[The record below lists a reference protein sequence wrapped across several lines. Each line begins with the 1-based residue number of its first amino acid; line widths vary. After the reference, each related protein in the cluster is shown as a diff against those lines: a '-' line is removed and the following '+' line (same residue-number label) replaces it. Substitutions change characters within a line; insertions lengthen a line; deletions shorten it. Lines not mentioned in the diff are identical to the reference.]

1 MQVLIKEGCR
11 IYEKKLIGNHSEIL
25 LFDKKVV
32 FIYANQSWRMKLPY
46 DFIYGKKEEIK
57 AGAVIEIKV
66 RQTGKI
72 CRFSFFE
79 DIPEQYQKYTCRK
92 IMHLSSDPG
101 ADIFCKDDIVIDTEN
116 HTIDTPCEDVGL
128 NGECCQHAC
137 YRHGDLLLALNM
149 KIIFGPDFL
158 MIRSTGNRIKLDL
171 FHPEKAVHPI
181 PLVQWHTEDIITEAE
196 LPDHIVLKRPER
208 IAAKPMQNTG
218 LMILPSMMM
227 LSSTL
232 LLGIYSSYRAYQNG
246 RDVLDML
253 PAVLMPGM
261 MLLST
266 CITYPLINHLQKKR
280 YQKVIKKRNINY
292 QQYLDHTYELFRVR
306 QRIYYFSLYQKYSG
320 LNRILYQLE
329 DHILPSSHDFLLAG
343 WITCQKN
350 IEIESSENEEDAVIN
365 DMMQKFSAKINQP
378 VPEPVLIS
386 PKSNLLIQGDKKEA
400 VFLSLLIQSA
410 LCRKDTVLITDL
422 QFMNEHSWLRR
433 LPGLCSE
440 NSRHIYTDDPN
451 EDSLLDHIVFVTK
464 NEWKG
469 RTSVS
474 MADVEREEEMILFAS
489 DRSYLCRCR
498 SHAQIPIRLNTA
510 SYHFPETALPCRLFN
525 SKETISFLEMY
536 HAENSKDLEI
546 RQRWKRNDDC
556 RTLQT
561 YLGIDEAGQI
571 LSLDL
576 SETKNG
582 PHGLIAGTT
591 GSGKSEMI
599 LTLLLSLMVNY
610 SPDQLQIAF
619 IDFKGGGASH
629 IFEVLGEPL
638 PHLCGSLSNLDDNC
652 EERVMYAL
660 KNECLKRQRMLHDA
674 GTKYHLSIMNLTDY
688 RLLQKKESILERI
701 ADLVI
706 VVDEF
711 AELKSQ
717 NYEMLKQLIS
727 IARIGRSIGIHLIL
741 STQKPA
747 GVVNDQIWANS
758 RFKICLKV
766 SEKQDSMEVLH
777 CPDAVDLKQ
786 PGDFIME
793 CDGSIVKGICGYS
806 GTRRSLQ
813 KIKLQVIG
821 INGSVE
827 DDYASYGEFD
837 EPEILSVCREITHAW
852 QGHRRVKRL
861 WYDSLQK
868 VSNDELLLHHAIG
881 LIDDYYH
888 QLQPYLIFHCQAGIH
903 WGFLIDDLRVKTGLI
918 RYLCTYIQ
926 KECRNTQLLIVDDRD
941 YEGIEKDQKHL
952 TSDELY
958 LMDCVLKDPHQN
970 KIVLISDPERCY
982 NNPKFNIHELMKHA
996 QEYHLQLIFILSQ
1009 CSSMPYRD
1017 QNMIYQRIALKN
1029 HSIDEISSFL
1039 GTRVERSIQDDH
1051 SGYLINEHLLQIRI
1065 GIIENDE

>member
-1 MQVLIKEGCR
+1 MQVLIKEDFR
-11 IYEKKLIGNHSEIL
+11 LYERKLIGNHSEIL

-46 DFIYGKKEEIK
+46 DFIYCKKEEII

-72 CRFSFFE
+72 CRMSFLE
-79 DIPEQYQKYTCRK
+79 DVPEQYRKYACKK
-92 IMHLSSDPG
+92 ILHLSRNPD
-101 ADIFCKDDIVIDTEN
+101 ADIFCKDNILIDTEN
-116 HTIDTPCEDVGL
+116 HTIDTTSEDVGL

-137 YRHGDLLLALNM
+137 YHHGDLLLALNM
-149 KIIFGPDFL
+149 KIIFGPDFI
-158 MIRSTGNRIKLDL
+158 MIRSPENRIELDL
-171 FHPEKAVHPI
+171 FHPEKTVHPI
-181 PLVQWHTEDIITEAE
+181 PLIQWHTEEIFIEPE
-196 LPDHIVLKRPER
+196 QPDHIVIKRPER
-208 IAAKPMQNTG
+208 IAPSPMQNTG
-218 LMILPSMMM
+218 LTILPSMMM

-232 LLGIYSSYRAYQNG
+232 LVGIYSSYRSYQNG
-246 RDVLDML
+246 RDFLDVL

-266 CITYPLINHLQKKR
+266 CITYPVINHFQKKR
-280 YQKVIKKRNINY
+280 NQKEIQRRNIDY
-292 QQYLDHTYELFRVR
+292 QLYLDQTYELFRTR
-306 QRIYYFSLYQKYSG
+306 QRNYYFCLYQKYPA

-329 DHILPSSHDFLLAG
+329 DHIFPSFHDFLLLG
-343 WITCQKN
+343 WITCLKSIK
-350 IEIESSENEEDAVIN
+350 IEMAENEEDAVIS
-365 DMMQKFSAKINQP
+365 DMMQNFSAKINQP

-386 PKSNLLIQGDKKEA
+386 QKNHLLIQGDKKEA

-410 LCRKDTVLITDL
+410 LYRKDTVLITDL

-433 LPGLCSE
+433 LPGMYSE

-451 EDSLLDHIVFVTK
+451 EVSLLDRMVFVTK

-469 RTSVS
+469 RISVS
-474 MADVEREEEMILFAS
+474 MADEEGEEEMILFAS
-489 DRSYLCRCR
+489 DRPYLWRCR
-498 SHAQIPIRLNTA
+498 SHAQMSIRLNTP
-510 SYHFPETALPCRLFN
+510 SYHFPETALPYRLFN
-525 SKETISFLEMY
+525 TKETISFLEMY

-556 RTLQT
+556 RTLQA
-561 YLGIDEAGQI
+561 YLGRDEAGQI
-571 LSLDL
+571 LFLDL
-576 SETKNG
+576 SEIKNG

-629 IFEVLGEPL
+629 IFEVLGESL
-638 PHLCGSLSNLDDNC
+638 PHICGSLSNLDDNC

-660 KNECLKRQRMLHDA
+660 KNECLKRQRILHDA

-688 RLLQKKESILERI
+688 RLLQKKESTLERI

-777 CPDAVDLKQ
+777 CPDAVELKQ
-786 PGDFIME
+786 PGEFIME
-793 CDGSIVKGICGYS
+793 CDGSMVKGICGYS

-821 INGSVE
+821 INGSIE

-852 QGHRRVKRL
+852 CGHERVRQL
-861 WYDSLQK
+861 WFDSLQK
-868 VSNDELLLHHAIG
+868 ISNNELLQHHAIG

-888 QLQPYLIFHCQAGIH
+888 QVQPYLIFHYQAGIH
-903 WGFLIDDLRVKTGLI
+903 WGFLTDDHCVKKGLI
-918 RYLCTYIQ
+918 KYLCAYIQ
-926 KECRNTQLLIVDDRD
+926 KEYKDTQLFIVDDRD
-941 YEGIEKDQKHL
+941 YEGLEKEQKHL

-958 LMDCVLKDPHQN
+958 QMDTVLKDPHQN

-982 NNPKFNIHELMKHA
+982 DNSKLNIHELLKHA
-996 QEYHLQLIFILSQ
+996 QEYDLQMIFILSQ
-1009 CSSMPYRD
+1009 CSSMTYRD
-1017 QNMIYQRIALKN
+1017 QNMIHQRIALKN

-1039 GTRVERSIQDDH
+1039 GVRVQRSIQDDH
-1051 SGYLINEHLLQIRI
+1051 SGYLVNEHLLQMRI